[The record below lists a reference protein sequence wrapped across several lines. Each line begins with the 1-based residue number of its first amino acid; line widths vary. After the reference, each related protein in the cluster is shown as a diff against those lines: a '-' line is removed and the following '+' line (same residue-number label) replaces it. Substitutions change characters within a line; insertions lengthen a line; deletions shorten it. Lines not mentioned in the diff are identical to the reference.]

1 MRHSEAVLD
10 VSVVMPAYN
19 RSALITRSL
28 DSILHRR
35 RPREIIV
42 VDDASADDTAEQARL
57 WGERRG
63 FPVTV
68 ERVAK
73 NGGAAAARNRGI
85 ELATSRYVAFVDS
98 DDEHLPGALER
109 LVSALDQHPDA
120 VLAFGDATKVTPTQT
135 TSGAMFRRK
144 VELDRV
150 ADPADPQLSTYRLRD
165 AKSTLL
171 RASLVPTSASCFR
184 RADALAVGG
193 MPTQFRTG
201 EDWLFWL
208 KLTERGAF
216 VLVPDDLALHYRHSE
231 NLTHPNSAANT
242 SREKLLGYLS
252 LLDGSAGISIDR
264 AQRAAIEAMVR
275 ERAALLR
282 YQASRLGLRGYLR
295 HVMGIPGYSKG
306 AALGSTIAD
315 PKSMLRALLC
325 SFTRLPAVALD

>member
-28 DSILHRR
+28 DSILHPR

-68 ERVAK
+68 ERLAK
-73 NGGAAAARNRGI
+73 NGGAAAARNRGMA
-85 ELATSRYVAFVDS
+85 LAGSRYVAFLDS
-98 DDEHLPGALER
+98 DDEHLPGTLER
-109 LVSALDQHPDA
+109 LVGALDEHPEA
-120 VLAFGDATKVTPTQT
+120 VLAFGDATKITPTQT
-135 TSGAMFRRK
+135 ITGAMFRRK
-144 VELDRV
+144 VDLDRV
-150 ADPADPQLSTYRLRD
+150 ADAADAQLGTYRLRD

-184 RADALAVGG
+184 RTDALAVGG
-193 MPTQFRTG
+193 MPTAFRTG

-208 KLTERGAF
+208 RLSERGAF
-216 VLVPDDLALHYRHSE
+216 VLVPDDLALHYRHAE

-252 LLDGSAGISIDR
+252 LLDGSAGIAIDR
-264 AQRAAIEAMVR
+264 AQRASIEAMVR

-295 HVMGIPGYSKG
+295 HMMGIPGYSKG
-306 AALGSTIAD
+306 AALGSTLAD
-315 PKSMLRALLC
+315 PKSMLRALAS
-325 SFTRLPAVALD
+325 SFTRLPAPALE